1 VVLVIALAPIVAL
14 YLIWLPLTCLGK
26 VKAADVPEN
35 EAFGRPSESQPPVEE
50 DPMDRESE
58 CEDSKVNISEV
69 CAGSSSVMAGSGGS
83 GGSESGGKKYTAE
96 GVQGS
101 GSGKNSEGSGEA
113 HADALHTIPV

>member
-1 VVLVIALAPIVAL
+1 MLVIALAPIVAL

-35 EAFGRPSESQPPVEE
+35 EAFGRPSESQPPVQE

-58 CEDSKVNISEV
+58 FEDSKVSISEV
-69 CAGSSSVMAGSGGS
+69 CVSSGTNGSVLTGGGGS
-83 GGSESGGKKYTAE
+83 GKKYTAE

-101 GSGKNSEGSGEA
+101 AGGEGSGEA
-113 HADALHTIPV
+113 TLADALHTIPV